1 MTPEKEFV
9 SASSGIAQLD
19 QNLFEV
25 AFEKKSED
33 GIQIQ
38 LDWGLRPIVYGAV
51 RKLRKHNGV
60 LSRSEKDNFCK
71 FLVLKGGT

>member
-1 MTPEKEFV
+1 MTPGKEFV

-33 GIQIQ
+33 GIQMR
-38 LDWGLRPIVYGAV
+38 LDYGSRPIEYFVG
-51 RKLRKHNGV
+51 RGSL
-60 LSRSEKDNFCK
+60 L
-71 FLVLKGGT
+71 FL

>member
-1 MTPEKEFV
+1 MTPGKEFV

-51 RKLRKHNGV
+51 RKLRKLIG
-60 LSRSEKDNFCK
+60 
-71 FLVLKGGT
+71 VLKGQKMAIFAYF